1 MPRAVALGPVRRG
14 HARILLRFPCP
25 SSLRRTRI
33 DSSTMVE
40 WHAGQRLQAA
50 HRQSLPHRAFHAA
63 TSKEVSKEGI
73 SAIDG
78 RTLVRVEAF
87 GKNLLHFY
95 SDDRKP
101 VAKAGPADI
110 VVMHCH
116 FVKLTDGAP
125 GAKQTTRRRLSNS
138 SVVKALVEVV

>member
-1 MPRAVALGPVRRG
+1 MPRADLALGPVRRG

-101 VAKAGPADI
+101 VA
-110 VVMHCH
+110 
-116 FVKLTDGAP
+116 
-125 GAKQTTRRRLSNS
+125 
-138 SVVKALVEVV
+138 